1 MATFTQN
8 KKSQAAITPAKALEM
23 LKQGNRR
30 FLENKQEDRD
40 LHQQVQATQTGQYP
54 FAVVLSCIDSRVP
67 VEVVFDQGIG
77 DIFTARVA
85 GNFVN
90 TDILGS
96 IEYGC
101 KVAGSKLVVVL
112 GHTSCGAIKGACDD
126 VRLGNITSMLD
137 KLKPAVEAVKTPQG
151 TDRSSANGEFV
162 TRVVHKNVELTVDQM
177 KAQSAVLSEMVENGE
192 IEIVGAVYDIKTG
205 AVTFL

>member
-1 MATFTQN
+1 MATITQS
-8 KKSQAAITPAKALEM
+8 KETQSVITPAIALDM
-23 LKQGNRR
+23 LKAGNQR
-30 FLENKQEDRD
+30 FVNKTPEDRD
-40 LHQQVQATQTGQYP
+40 LHTQMQGTTSGQWP
-54 FAVVLSCIDSRVP
+54 FAVVLGCIDSRVP

-112 GHTSCGAIKGACDD
+112 GHTSCGAVKGAIDD
-126 VRLGNITSMLD
+126 VKLGNVTELIRS
-137 KLKPAVEAVKTPQG
+137 LKPSVAAVETPEG
-151 TDRSSANGEFV
+151 TDRTSANKTFV
-162 TRVVHKNVELTVDQM
+162 KDVVYKNVELTIENIH
-177 KAQSAVLSEMVENGE
+177 QSKQPGQS
-192 IEIVGAVYDIKTG
+192 
-205 AVTFL
+205 TFLLLLGMLVHEVFLVLVVLVELR

>member
-8 KKSQAAITPAKALEM
+8 KKSQAAITPAKALQM
-23 LKQGNRR
+23 LKEGNQR
-30 FLENKQEDRD
+30 FLENKQENRN
-40 LHQQVQATQTGQYP
+40 LHEQVEATQTGQYP
-54 FAVVLSCIDSRVP
+54 YAVVLSCIDSRVP

-96 IEYGC
+96 VEYGC

-126 VRLGNITSMLD
+126 VRLGNITSMLS
-137 KLKPAVEAVKTPQG
+137 KLKPAVEGVKTAEG
-151 TDRSSANGEFV
+151 VDRSSANGDFV
-162 TRVVHKNVELTVDQM
+162 SRVVYKNVELTVAQM
-177 KAQSAVLSEMVENGE
+177 KAQSAVLSEMVDNEE
-192 IEIVGAVYDIKTG
+192 IEIVGAVYDIKSG
-205 AVTFL
+205 KVTFL